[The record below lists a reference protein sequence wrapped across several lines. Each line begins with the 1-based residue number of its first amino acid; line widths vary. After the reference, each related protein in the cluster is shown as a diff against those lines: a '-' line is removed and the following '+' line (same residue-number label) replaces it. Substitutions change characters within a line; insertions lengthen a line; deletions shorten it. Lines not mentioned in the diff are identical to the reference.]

1 MMSASLLYQAH
12 NIHNLEKNRKEKIYK
27 AEECLIINHYTESKR
42 SCMLSEFSFVLSEI
56 VPAEAL
62 ISVSAASISV

>member
-1 MMSASLLYQAH
+1 MMSASLLYQTH
-12 NIHNLEKNRKEKIYK
+12 NIHFSEKNGNEKIYT

-62 ISVSAASISV
+62 MSVSAASIAV